1 MRLSK
6 HQSCKRRCARC
17 LPRNRLEIGVPI
29 FVSYRAG
36 RCLTRLE
43 VRLESSNVAVR
54 DVSGTSLCAR
64 FLARSMGRCSVRG
77 AIDGSRRFRL
87 LRLRLRLRLDSSYE
101 RNAEETLLVLCQG
114 LLSSSSHCRRVSC
127 PPLPRR
133 PWRRRAA
140 VRMEAE
146 AGPFRVVVFQVCACL
161 AECTKHTHTTRKLSK
176 TVSFNESFD
185 SRIRQSCPEVAWG

>member
-1 MRLSK
+1 MLFRSSDLRFV
-6 HQSCKRRCARC
+6 SCWPMFDSTRGPIGVVKRRCARGFWHAA
-17 LPRNRLEIGVPI
+17 LRE
-29 FVSYRAG
+29 
-36 RCLTRLE
+36 
-43 VRLESSNVAVR
+43 
-54 DVSGTSLCAR
+54 VSGAIDGSSLRAWRDRWVVAPCV
-64 FLARSMGRCSVRG
+64 ARSMGRGVSDYSDCDS
-77 AIDGSRRFRL
+77 DSDS
-87 LRLRLRLRLDSSYE
+87 DSSYE

-140 VRMEAE
+140 VRMEAQ

-176 TVSFNESFD
+176 TASFNESFD